1 MSVKQPTRD
10 SRPKTPQHTRGP
22 KIGQKVKGCVFRL
35 QNRMVILQKIKDSHT
50 KNVWKLV
57 NLYFSS
63 KTKNVWYIHDQ
74 FIKITKVFR
83 SPSVNRYQNLEVI
96 MSRNNYKNWYFKKYL
111 KNDLVSLK
119 LPTNLMSSPQTFILF
134 IKKTSLV
141 LSSSNMVYFP
151 GEIYESWF
159 VEGNVESPSW
169 SPVSLLTATV
179 AARKSANWSVSYGAM
194 Q

>member
-134 IKKTSLV
+134 IKKPHLCFLHLIWHISQERFMRVGLWRETSSHPREV
-141 LSSSNMVYFP
+141 LFLYLP
-151 GEIYESWF
+151 
-159 VEGNVESPSW
+159 
-169 SPVSLLTATV
+169 L
-179 AARKSANWSVSYGAM
+179 